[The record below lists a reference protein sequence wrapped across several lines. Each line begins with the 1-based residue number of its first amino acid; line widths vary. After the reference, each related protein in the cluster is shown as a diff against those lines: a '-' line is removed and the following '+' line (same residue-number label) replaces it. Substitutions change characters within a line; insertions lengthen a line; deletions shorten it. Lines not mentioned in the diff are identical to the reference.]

1 MKLDVL
7 GDRPQHTLPPSLGQ
21 NRRSNLLEIDKQAN
35 KWPAATC
42 GGIKGGCTPLCSST
56 AGCRQLRAKM
66 AKIIIFHGFFRR
78 CFRTPRCIP
87 MKFESSIVMYSPIHL
102 PKYQPNRPTG
112 GRAIGRG
119 IWQSKAKNGEN
130 CHFSSVF
137 PPPLPH
143 TSSHPNEI

>member
-1 MKLDVL
+1 MCWGTGPSIPSHPRWDKIEGGVYLEHINKLTS
-7 GDRPQHTLPPSLGQ
+7 GCRPLVG
-21 NRRSNLLEIDKQAN
+21 EY
-35 KWPAATC
+35 
-42 GGIKGGCTPLCSST
+42 KGAT

-66 AKIIIFHGFFRR
+66 AKIIIFRGFFRR

-119 IWQSKAKNGEN
+119 VWQSKAKNGEN

-137 PPPLPH
+137 PPPLSH